1 MSDQV
6 IVVGTYLIVFAMI
19 LGYAAYLHRRWRR
32 AGRD

>member
-6 IVVGTYLIVFAMI
+6 IVVGTFLIAYAVI

-32 AGRD
+32 ARD

>member
-6 IVVGTYLIVFAMI
+6 IVLGTFVIVYAVI

-32 AGRD
+32 ARD